1 MSVLTAPAATDVAI
15 RTEDVV
21 VRFGGLVALDGVSLS
36 VQRGEI
42 LGLIGPNGAGK
53 TTLLSVMSGTQR
65 PTSGTVFVD
74 GRDITRVPTYE
85 IVRLGLAR
93 TFQVVKPFANLTVRE
108 NVAVGALFGRHGM
121 GRSYT
126 AAFAAADAVLERA
139 GLATQAQRPA
149 SQLTL
154 AGRKRLEIAKALA
167 TDPDIL
173 LLDEVM
179 AGLTAHET
187 DQAMELLRGVN
198 AAGVTLVVV
207 EHVMKAIM
215 GISQRVVVLHQGK
228 VIAQGLPTAI
238 VADPLVIQAYL
249 GTRYAKGAR
258 DA

>member
-1 MSVLTAPAATDVAI
+1 MTMQAAASSVAPAIVAQ
-15 RTEDVV
+15 DVV
-21 VRFGGLVALDGVSLS
+21 VRFGGLVALDHVTLS
-36 VQRGEI
+36 VARHEI

-65 PTSGTVFVD
+65 PTSGTVLVK
-74 GRDITRVPTYE
+74 GADITGVPTYR

-93 TFQVVKPFANLTVRE
+93 TFQIVKPFANLSVRE

-121 GRSYT
+121 DRSAR
-126 AAFAAADAVLERA
+126 AAFAAADLVLERV
-139 GLATQAQRPA
+139 GLALEARRPA
-149 SQLTL
+149 AELTL

-167 TDPDIL
+167 TDPDLL

-198 AAGVTLVVV
+198 ASGVTLVVV

-215 GISQRVVVLHQGK
+215 GISQRVVVLHQGR
-228 VIAQGLPTAI
+228 IISQGAPERV
-238 VADPLVIQAYL
+238 VADPLVIEAYL
-249 GTRYAKGAR
+249 GKRYARGAR